1 MLTSNRSLQDLAA
14 SDDFLDTAAD
24 SLESDTE
31 VAPER
36 RARTPDRDLALII
49 SMIVA
54 LGLSLPFWWALIWAV
69 L

>member
-36 RARTPDRDLALII
+36 RARDDRDLAPII

>member
-14 SDDFLDTAAD
+14 SNDFLHTAAD
-24 SLESDTE
+24 SLESDAE

-36 RARTPDRDLALII
+36 RASDDRDLAPII

-54 LGLSLPFWWALIWAV
+54 VGLSLPFWWALILA
-69 L
+69 LL